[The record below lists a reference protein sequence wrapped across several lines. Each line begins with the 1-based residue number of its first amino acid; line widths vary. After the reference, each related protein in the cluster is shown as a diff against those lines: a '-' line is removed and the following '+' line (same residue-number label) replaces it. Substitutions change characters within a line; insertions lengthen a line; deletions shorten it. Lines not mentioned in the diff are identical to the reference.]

1 MSATTNAITKKAPT
15 TNALSALTE
24 QLGLVNTNE
33 LYGIV
38 KQTLMPGNTKDEEV
52 AAFCMVAAT
61 YHLNPLAREIF
72 AFPSKQGGIQPMVSI
87 DGWLKLLNA
96 NPDYDGMEHDY
107 DPNKQWVE
115 CRIYSKSRP
124 NHPTVV
130 REFLEENM
138 VKSSPVWQQRPLR
151 MLRHRATIQAI
162 RYFGG
167 YAGIMDMDEARD
179 NEMRNVT
186 PQAKEATWLG
196 AGSEEPRQKVL
207 EAPAQQAVDG
217 GDTPDEEICCEP
229 RHMAEQRKKRE
240 AENDGATAGTPAAA
254 APAEPT
260 FFGEELG

>member
-1 MSATTNAITKKAPT
+1 MREQQQTMQVMKAPT

-24 QLGLVNTNE
+24 QLGLVDTEE
-33 LYGIV
+33 LYNIV
-38 KQTLMPGNTKDEEV
+38 RQTIMPGNTKKEEV
-52 AAFCMVAAT
+52 AAFCMVAAS
-61 YHLNPLAREIF
+61 YKLNPLAREIF

-87 DGWLKLLNA
+87 DGWLKLLNS
-96 NPDYDGMEHDY
+96 NPDYDGMEHIY
-107 DPNKQWVE
+107 DDNKQWVE

-167 YAGIMDMDEARD
+167 YAGIVDMDEARD

-186 PQAKEATWLG
+186 PQAKEAAWLEG
-196 AGSEEPRQKVL
+196 EAEKPAPKTAAKKPTVVEATVNTKRRDVLSEPEQDEIPGLGSPPAT
-207 EAPAQQAVDG
+207 APAQED
-217 GDTPDEEICCEP
+217 
-229 RHMAEQRKKRE
+229 
-240 AENDGATAGTPAAA
+240 AA
-254 APAEPT
+254 